1 MSQHFS
7 VNTNACVY
15 IIPVSEMQTD
25 GWVAD
30 SVKADMDTAAQEQ
43 GAAEDDDLDC
53 DVTYGEVEQRL
64 DQLQEHLS
72 R

>member
-1 MSQHFS
+1 MLQQLD
-7 VNTNACVY
+7 VDTNACVY
-15 IIPVSEMQTD
+15 LIAVLDIQTD
-25 GWVAD
+25 GWLAD
-30 SVKADMDTAAQEQ
+30 SVKADMDTAAQER